1 MFKGRGLF
9 PRVIL
14 GCLLLSLLSEVNRVI
29 EDFCAD
35 ADILLLKGAYLLLEV
50 CGSCTDLVLL

>member
-1 MFKGRGLF
+1 MLVKDVCVTPKRVGVLFKGKGLF

-29 EDFCAD
+29 ENFYAEE
-35 ADILLLKGAYLLLEV
+35 DILLF
-50 CGSCTDLVLL
+50 